1 MTIVKLRLDLSTPK
15 GRAGMRGYLRA
26 IEEFEEDMC
35 EAERRGPDALTVEK
49 LRAGLRGYA
58 PHLDPDPEEP
68 NEDRIPAFLRPMT
81 ELPPRQD
88 TTEGVATREG
98 IEQPEASASLEAAAT
113 GEASP
118 RCSGSEGADARPQQS
133 LQAEP
138 DLPPAGADNPGPERP
153 VESGE
158 PACKPA
164 QADLAAEAEALR
176 GDPDRPWTDE
186 LRSTAWAMYEAG
198 WGPAEV
204 AERLNLRK
212 TRVASFI
219 GNIRSGNMRKPQPP
233 AGGAQLPVPAA
244 FFAETRATV
253 SIRDERRPPAQ
264 DAEMQAARLEEM
276 AEAERGKAVTRSI
289 YPEVFP

>member
-1 MTIVKLRLDLSTPK
+1 MSIVKLRLDLATPK

-26 IEEFEEDMC
+26 LEEFEED
-35 EAERRGPDALTVEK
+35 ERDVERRGPDILGPEK
-49 LRAGLRGYA
+49 LAFARDHFL
-58 PHLDPDPEEP
+58 PE
-68 NEDRIPAFLRPMT
+68 FLRPET
-81 ELPPRQD
+81 ELPPRQE

-138 DLPPAGADNPGPERP
+138 DLPPAGADDPEPEKP

-158 PACKPA
+158 PACDPA
-164 QADLAAEAEALR
+164 AANLAAEAEALR
-176 GDPDRPWTDE
+176 GDPERPWTDA
-186 LRSTAWAMYEAG
+186 LRSAAWAMYEAG
-198 WGPAEV
+198 WAPAEV

-219 GNIRSGNMRKPQPP
+219 SNIRSGNMRKPQPP

-244 FFAETRATV
+244 FAGGAV
-253 SIRDERRPPAQ
+253 AIREERRPLAQ

-276 AEAERGKAVTRSI
+276 AKAEREKVVARSV
-289 YPEVFP
+289 YPEMRR